1 MKSNRIF
8 IILLVVA
15 LFAGVGLVGMKI
27 WHLDNKMPEEEP
39 IKKIAKDLSGLQEL
53 LNSPI
58 PMWQCGDPP
67 TWVPK
72 REDYPNIKEFHMA
85 VASFRAHSYAWMSCA
100 VEYIYVYPLA
110 VDEWGGHLIED
121 NEVIIQ

>member
-8 IILLVVA
+8 SILLVVA

-58 PMWQCGDPP
+58 PIWQCGDAPSI
-67 TWVPK
+67 VPK
-72 REDYPNIKEFHMA
+72 REWYGNVKDFHMV
-85 VASFRAHSYAWMSCA
+85 VADFRAHSYAWMSCA
-100 VEYIYVYPLA
+100 TEYIFVYPFA
-110 VDEWGGHLIED
+110 VDDWGKQLLKD